1 MPKVILAS
9 ASPSRRRLLGM
20 VGITPEVI
28 VSGVDEES
36 EDYQKLSPSE
46 LVIALAIVKAHTV
59 VNSLKATIDPKKLAE
74 LQREGAVVIGCD
86 STFEFEGQSLGKP
99 GTRENA
105 IERCRLIQG
114 KSGVLHTGHC
124 IIDLTSLASGSI
136 KEYSDIASTRVNFAK
151 MNDDEIEAYVDSK
164 EPLHVAGG
172 FTLDGLSAPF
182 VRSIEGDWSNV
193 IGLSLPLV
201 RSAITSFGYRWFD
214 FATDENPHEMGSK

>member
-9 ASPSRRRLLGM
+9 ASPSRKRLLGM
-20 VGITPEVI
+20 VGITPDVI

-36 EDYQKLSPSE
+36 EDYQRLSPSE

-59 VNSLKATIDPKKLAE
+59 VNSLRTTLDPRKLEQLEAD
-74 LQREGAVVIGCD
+74 GAVVIGCD
-86 STFEFEGQSLGKP
+86 STFEFEGRSLGKP

-105 IERCRLIQG
+105 IERCKLIQG

-124 IIDLTSLASGSI
+124 IIDLRSSSSGSI
-136 KEYSDIASTRVNFAK
+136 KEYSDIASTRVNFAT
-151 MNDDEIEAYVDSK
+151 MSDEEIGAYVDSE
-164 EPLHVAGG
+164 EPLNVAGG

-201 RSAITSFGYRWFD
+201 RTAITSFGYRWFD
-214 FATDENPHEMGSK
+214 FATDKNPHEMGSK

>member
-124 IIDLTSLASGSI
+124 IIDLKSLASGSI

-164 EPLHVAGG
+164 EPLNVAGG

-214 FATDENPHEMGSK
+214 FATDKNPHEMGSK

>member
-1 MPKVILAS
+1 
-9 ASPSRRRLLGM
+9 M
-20 VGITPEVI
+20 VGITPEVM

-59 VNSLKATIDPKKLAE
+59 VNSLATTLDSTTLHR
-74 LQREGAVVIGCD
+74 LQSEGAVVLGCD

-105 IERCRLIQG
+105 IERCRQIQG

-124 IIDLTSLASGSI
+124 LIDLRNLNLSGSDSRSDSG
-136 KEYSDIASTRVNFAK
+136 KVMEYSDIASTRVHFAT
-151 MNDDEIEAYVDSK
+151 MSNDEIERYVDSG

-182 VRSIEGDWSNV
+182 VRAIEGDWSNV

-201 RSAITSFGYRWFD
+201 RTAITSFGYQWFD
-214 FATDENPHEMGSK
+214 FATGENPHEMGSK

>member
-105 IERCRLIQG
+105 VERCRLIQG

-124 IIDLTSLASGSI
+124 IIDLKSLASGSI

>member
-74 LQREGAVVIGCD
+74 LQHEGAVVIGCD

-124 IIDLTSLASGSI
+124 IIDLKSLESGSI

-151 MNDDEIEAYVDSK
+151 MNDDEIEAYVDSE

-214 FATDENPHEMGSK
+214 FATDKNPHEMGSK

>member
-59 VNSLKATIDPKKLAE
+59 VNSLKSTIDPKKLAE
-74 LQREGAVVIGCD
+74 LKREGAVVIGCD

-105 IERCRLIQG
+105 IERSKLIQG

-124 IIDLTSLASGSI
+124 IIDLKSLESGSI

-151 MNDDEIEAYVDSK
+151 MNDDEIEAYVDSE

>member
-124 IIDLTSLASGSI
+124 IIDLKSLASGSI

-214 FATDENPHEMGSK
+214 FATDKNPHEMGSK